1 MKKTFLITTVALVAV
16 GSMAFADTV
25 LQDFEGGTAGQ
36 NLVSNWMPTYSGT
49 TTGAGGTL
57 IYQYSN
63 EQVKTGSLSGKLGW
77 DWTGASGG
85 LVRIQPAAGLN
96 NNAPAADHTSEPYV
110 GFAIY
115 ASASGDKMAFYMGE
129 GTAGN
134 GASPYERF
142 SGDYLLNFTGWKVVE
157 RNILSDPVVGW
168 VNGDGVLNKTCSFS
182 GFFWYQGAPA
192 GSVVYYLDDI
202 SFTSATRNPDL
213 TPIPAGVSDWSVY

>member
-1 MKKTFLITTVALVAV
+1 MNKKFLIVGMASLALASVAF
-16 GSMAFADTV
+16 GDTV
-25 LQDFEGGTAGQ
+25 LQDFESGASGS
-36 NLVSNWMPTYSGT
+36 NLVANWNPTFSGST
-49 TTGAGGTL
+49 VGAGGTTV
-57 IYQYSN
+57 YQFSN
-63 EQVKTGSLSGKLGW
+63 EQAKTGAQSGKLGW
-77 DWTGASGG
+77 DWLNASGG

-96 NNAPAADHTSEPYV
+96 NNAPAVDHTSEPYV

-115 ASASGDKMAFYMGE
+115 ASGTGDKLAFYMGE
-129 GTAGN
+129 GSGGN

-142 SGDYLLNFTGWKVVE
+142 TADYTLNFTGWKVAE

-168 VNGDGVLNKTCSFS
+168 ITGDGTLNATCSFS

-213 TPIPAGVSDWSVY
+213 LPNPAGVADWSVY